1 LDGPTTLEPPLVAER
16 LKVRF
21 ADPDATTM
29 SEERVVDSRVI
40 RPSAVL
46 DHQTAVRL
54 VDELRA
60 QDVASGGRWLAT
72 PALWQHYDVP
82 WNGPGGSR
90 GTSQLMG
97 SIAVMY
103 DAPARQQI
111 TLYRVALTDAGLAAG
126 FSVDSIC
133 NTALTLVGLTLDA
146 CPRAEMA
153 AAPSRDP
160 FRRP

>member
-1 LDGPTTLEPPLVAER
+1 MA
-16 LKVRF
+16 
-21 ADPDATTM
+21 
-29 SEERVVDSRVI
+29 EERVVDSRVI

-46 DHQTAVRL
+46 DHQTAIRL
-54 VDELRA
+54 VRELEA
-60 QDVASGGRWLAT
+60 QDVGGGGVWVAT
-72 PALWQHYDVP
+72 PALWQRYDVP

-126 FSVDSIC
+126 FTVESIC
-133 NTALTLVGLTLDA
+133 DAALTLVGLTLDA
-146 CPRAEMA
+146 CPRAELA
-153 AAPSRDP
+153 TAPSRDP